1 MLRIK
6 KNDTVKVISGKHKG
20 KEGQVIELSPKKE
33 KIRVKGVAIVTRHLK
48 PRQQG
53 QPGTIKK
60 EESFILLCKVM
71 PVCPACKKPCRVG
84 VKELADGSRA
94 RVCKRCQET
103 W

>member
-1 MLRIK
+1 MFRIK
-6 KNDTVKVISGKHKG
+6 KNDKVKVISGKYKG
-20 KEGQVIELSPKKE
+20 KEGEVIALSLKKE
-33 KIRVKGVAIVTRHLK
+33 KIKIKGVAIVTRHLK

-60 EESFILLCKVM
+60 EESFVPLCKVM
-71 PVCPACKKPCRVG
+71 PICPACKKPCRIG
-84 VKELADGSRA
+84 IKELSEGRRA